1 MSDPMLIHAT
11 TALTLTVPQITTG
24 TTYVTLVGAA
34 DQMLG
39 PLNTLAVSTTG
50 MVSTN
55 PVTYANT
62 IVADVSV
69 LWSYLNYGSNLAPG
83 LVSLGLLLSAYLL
96 VMLIKVIL
104 AVVMYI
110 KQLVANW
117 L

>member
-1 MSDPMLIHAT
+1 MSDPMLINAT

-39 PLNTLAVSTTG
+39 PINTLVVSTTG
-50 MVSTN
+50 MGATD
-55 PVTYANT
+55 PITYANT

-83 LVSLGLLLSAYLL
+83 LVSFGLLISAYLL

-104 AVVMYI
+104 VVVMYV